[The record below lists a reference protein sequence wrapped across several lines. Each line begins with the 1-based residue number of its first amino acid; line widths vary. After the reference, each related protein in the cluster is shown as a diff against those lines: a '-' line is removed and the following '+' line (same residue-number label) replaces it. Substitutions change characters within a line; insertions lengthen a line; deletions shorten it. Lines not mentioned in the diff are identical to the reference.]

1 MRRLALALSALI
13 LLALPASAMARD
25 RDHDG
30 LPDRWE
36 KKHHLSVTR
45 ASSSGDPDRD
55 HVDNWNEH
63 REGTNPRDRDSDN
76 DRRPDGRE
84 DRDRDGLSNAGEDAT
99 GNDPRDRDTD
109 NDGVRDG
116 REQGGTVRS
125 FGDDG
130 TLVIALASGGTVSG
144 FVTDFTEIRCR
155 SEAASEGRHRRAAA
169 RASFD
174 DEDPGEDLG
183 DDGGDLGDD
192 PGNDLDELG
201 DDSGDDLGGD
211 LGAVGN
217 SRCSQA
223 ALKHGA
229 RVHEAALEL
238 GDNGL
243 EFTHIAL
250 LH

>member
-1 MRRLALALSALI
+1 MRRLALALTALLL

-45 ASSSGDPDRD
+45 ASANGDPDRD
-55 HVDNWNEH
+55 HVDNWNEY

-76 DRRPDGRE
+76 DGRPDGRE

-109 NDGVRDG
+109 NDGIRDG
-116 REQGGTVRS
+116 REKGGTVRS

-144 FVTDFTEIRCR
+144 LVTGFTEISCQ
-155 SEAASEGRHRRAAA
+155 SETASESRHRKAAS
-169 RASFD
+169 RASSAD
-174 DEDPGEDLG
+174 EDLG
-183 DDGGDLGDD
+183 DDNGILGDD
-192 PGNDLDELG
+192 PAGDGSDELG
-201 DDSGDDLGGD
+201 DDSTDDLDGPGAGG
-211 LGAVGN
+211 A
-217 SRCSQA
+217 SRCSQG

-229 RVHEAALEL
+229 RVHEAEFEP
-238 GDNGL
+238 GDAGL
-243 EFTHIAL
+243 EFTHVAL
-250 LH
+250 LR